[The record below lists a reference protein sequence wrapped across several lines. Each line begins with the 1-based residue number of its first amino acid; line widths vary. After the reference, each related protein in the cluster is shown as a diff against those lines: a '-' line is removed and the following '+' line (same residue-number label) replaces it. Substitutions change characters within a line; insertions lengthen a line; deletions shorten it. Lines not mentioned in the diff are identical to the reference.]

1 MATLYVK
8 ETAGTASS
16 RTLKNIHFKG
26 PAGGEDFFRLEHA
39 LVLMLIAVAA
49 VYLRAMGPRYST
61 AYMDESIYVV
71 YGRMFFSRNFEYPLH
86 SPLQWSFGWYLWPAM
101 AAVADRIG
109 GLLALREMAAGLGTV
124 TVAATY
130 GFASRVFNKL
140 VGLGA
145 AAIMAVLGPALLVS
159 KIATRDSGSI
169 CFFALGL
176 WAYAAAWQKD
186 RKRDWVLASL
196 FFFAAFLCKYLVA
209 VFFPF
214 LVLLSLR
221 KTVRP
226 LLLFAMPLFV
236 FCAAYG
242 ALHAGDL
249 YHLLRYGSVY
259 SSLKAPPH
267 EVLNIYLSRRLDFW
281 IMALAA
287 MPLFAFKQWRKHAL
301 VLWTGILVIMS
312 VQLKTR
318 ADFDYWK
325 HVNYAF
331 LFLVPMAVAGVLF
344 TVQKLQEKNFH
355 GQMIWG
361 VAGVVALAVVV
372 GWIGLGQSIDKF
384 MFWPNVNPV
393 LAYFE
398 NRLSTND
405 RILTDDTVLRYYFN
419 PPLHQ
424 YQIVDPMYFTR
435 SGTSGN
441 EAYQSGVREGDFN
454 YIVLDGG
461 IGEEARQMDAA
472 IRPELSGYHLDFA
485 AVDSTLGQT
494 IQVYA
499 KSGNTAPEGA
509 EEHGAVSG
517 PGIRILNPSANS
529 IVTTSPAGT
538 ISAEGQAQGFRAG
551 WYVHMDVFTDLWH
564 QQGEDIPIAANGS
577 FHQTINLAG
586 QGRQQCYHIL
596 RARLLDEN
604 GNSRAV
610 TMNYGVARA
619 DAQGTCGKN
628 R

>member
-1 MATLYVK
+1 MATLHVK

-16 RTLKNIHFKG
+16 RTLKNIDFKG
-26 PAGGEDFFRLEHA
+26 PSGSDDFFRLEHA

-71 YGRMFFSRNFEYPLH
+71 YGRMFLSRHFEHPLQ

-101 AAVADRIG
+101 AAAADRLG
-109 GLLALREMAAGLGTV
+109 GLLALREMAAGLGTI

-176 WAYAAAWQKD
+176 WAYAAARQKD
-186 RKRDWVLASL
+186 RKRDWVLAAL
-196 FFFAAFLCKYLVA
+196 CFFAAFLCKYLVA

-214 LVLLSLR
+214 LVLLALR
-221 KTVRP
+221 KTLRP
-226 LLLFAMPLFV
+226 LLLFALPLFV

-249 YHLLRYGSVY
+249 YHLLCYGSVY
-259 SSLKAPPH
+259 SSLKAPPQ
-267 EVLNIYLSRRLDFW
+267 EALNIYLSRRVDFW
-281 IMALAA
+281 IMVVAAL
-287 MPLFAFKQWRKHAL
+287 PLFAFKEWRKHSA
-301 VLWTGILVIMS
+301 VLWTGVLVILA

-344 TVQKLQEKNFH
+344 AVQELQKKNFH

-361 VAGVVALAVVV
+361 AASITGLAVVV
-372 GWIGLGQSIDKF
+372 GWLGLGQSIDKF
-384 MFWPNVNPV
+384 KFWPNVNPV

-398 NRLSTND
+398 NRLSPKE

-424 YQIVDPMYFTR
+424 YQIVDPMYFIR
-435 SGTSGN
+435 SGVSGN
-441 EAYQSGVREGDFN
+441 EAYRSGVREGDFN

-461 IGEEARQMDAA
+461 MGEEARQMDAA
-472 IRPELSGYHLDFA
+472 IRPELSGYQLDFA
-485 AVDSTLGQT
+485 AVDSTLGQF
-494 IQVYA
+494 IQIYA
-499 KSGNTAPEGA
+499 KPSSTPPVA
-509 EEHGAVSG
+509 SG
-517 PGIRILNPSANS
+517 PSIRILNPSANAVVS
-529 IVTTSPAGT
+529 TSPAGT
-538 ISAEGQAQGFRAG
+538 TTAEGQAEGARPG
-551 WYVHMDVFTDLWH
+551 WYVHLDVFTDQWH
-564 QQGEDIPIAANGS
+564 QQGEDIPINANGS

-596 RARLLDEN
+596 RARLFDEN
-604 GNSRAV
+604 GNSRAM
-610 TMNYGVARA
+610 TMNYGIARA
-619 DAQGTCGKN
+619 DAQGTCGQHP
-628 R
+628 